1 MSPRFRF
8 PLWLWLALAV
18 STAASLW
25 VAAERY
31 RAETENRAVHLIVD
45 MPDVRTLA
53 SVSGSSVSAVLQ
65 RLKSAGITAVTVAEE
80 TFDDLILAGQLRV
93 EPGRPVRYIATDPAI
108 DARIRAFATYRL
120 APSGETTAEFVL
132 SNGESI
138 PVSARIGDLR
148 TFGVGFS
155 RVDSNRIA
163 DSGLGVIAR
172 LTNQPLGGRVAID
185 AMLAEAKSIGAEG
198 ILFGGDQ
205 VIGRRELVVYAAEQ
219 IRAAGFWIG
228 PVEFTS
234 QGGLPRITKELQDRL
249 VRVHS
254 MVASEIDR
262 NEPPDIVDRYVRAVV
277 ERGIKGLFLRPISL
291 SSEDPLES
299 FGSYIAMVRSG
310 IERDGYQAKPA
321 RPEMPPSR
329 PLWTVLLCGLGI
341 IAAGGFLAFQG
352 LGSRWGIVVGGLLL
366 LLTAGAAA
374 GFGLK
379 FLTLA
384 GAIVFPTLA
393 LLAAFDKGN
402 PSGNAGKWIAAFFWI
417 TGLSIIGGLHVAA
430 LLTLPSYIL
439 RIEQFFGVRI
449 AHFLPPVFVAVYLI
463 VSEGDIKSMLRGA
476 VKWMDVL
483 IMFGILGV
491 VFVMLS
497 RTGNDNPGDVS
508 ALELKLRNFL
518 DRVLPE
524 RPRTKEFLIGHPA
537 LILSLSLA
545 FRGSRGWLPLTAFLA
560 AVGQVSIL
568 NTFCH
573 LHTPIAVSLMRVAVG
588 VVMGGIVGLIALG
601 VFNIVSKRR
610 VTA

>member
-8 PLWLWLALAV
+8 PLWLWLILGV
-18 STAASLW
+18 STLASLW

-45 MPDVRTLA
+45 VPDVRLLA
-53 SVSGSSVSAVLQ
+53 GVSGQTVPQVLE
-65 RLKSAGITAVTVAEE
+65 RLKSNGVTAVAVAEE
-80 TFDDLILAGQLRV
+80 TFDDLILSGQLRV
-93 EPGRPVRYIATDPAI
+93 EGGLPTRYVITDPELGDRVQAL
-108 DARIRAFATYRL
+108 AASRL
-120 APSGETTAEFVL
+120 SAPSEAVSEFVL
-132 SNGESI
+132 PGGEVI
-138 PVSARIGDLR
+138 PLSARIGDLR
-148 TFGVGFS
+148 TFGLGF
-155 RVDSNRIA
+155 NKA
-163 DSGLGVIAR
+163 DSMHISEAGLGVVAR
-172 LTNQPLGGRVAID
+172 LSNQPLGGRVAIHE
-185 AMLAEAKSIGAEG
+185 MLAEAKSIGAEG

-219 IRAAGFWIG
+219 IRAGGFWIG

-291 SSEDPLES
+291 SSEEPLES
-299 FGSYIAMVRSG
+299 FCNYVRMVSGG
-310 IERDGYQAKPA
+310 IEREGYQAKPA

-329 PLWTVLLCGLGI
+329 PLWAVVLCGLGI
-341 IAAGGFLAFQG
+341 TATGGFLAFRG
-352 LGSRWGIVVGGLLL
+352 AGNRWGIIVSALLL

-384 GAIVFPTLA
+384 GALIFPTLA
-393 LLAAFDKGN
+393 MLAAFDKGN
-402 PSGNAGKWIAAFFWI
+402 SSGSSGKWIAAFFWI
-417 TGLSIIGGLHVAA
+417 TAMSVIGGLHIAA
-430 LLTLPSYIL
+430 LLTLPAYML
-439 RIEQFFGVRI
+439 RIEQFYGVKI
-449 AHFLPPVFVAVYLI
+449 AHFVPPVFIAVYLI
-463 VSEGDIKSMLRGA
+463 VSEGDLKSLLRET

-483 IMFGILGV
+483 IMVGILGV

-537 LILSLSLA
+537 LILSFALA
-545 FRGSRGWLPLTAFLA
+545 FRGFRSWLPLTAFLA
-560 AVGQVSIL
+560 AVGQVSVL

-573 LHTPIAVSLMRVAVG
+573 LHTPIAVSLLRVAVG
-588 VVMGGIVGLIALG
+588 IVMGGIIGLIALAL
-601 VFNIVSKRR
+601 FNAVSKRR
-610 VTA
+610 VAA